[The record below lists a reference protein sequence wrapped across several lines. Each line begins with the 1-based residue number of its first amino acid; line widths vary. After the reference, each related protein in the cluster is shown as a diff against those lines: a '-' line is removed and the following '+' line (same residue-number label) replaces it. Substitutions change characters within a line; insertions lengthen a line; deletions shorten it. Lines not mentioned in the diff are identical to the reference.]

1 MKTKTLLYILM
12 SVLVLSFASCTDDDK
27 IDYLT
32 KDEIPESIQT
42 FASKYLSNNK
52 LLSVYIDKDYS
63 GGYYFAQ
70 FEGGV
75 KAQFTSEGEWFIL
88 ESEKG
93 LPETTRAL
101 LSDNSRKELSE
112 QIAGAKVLMLTN
124 PATGDIGIYLDNY
137 EIYYDLTGH
146 EGKTLAE
153 ELHDVGLEKMPE
165 NMKLFVSKY
174 FGIPTRE
181 MKPWY
186 SVLKFSGFKGTIYR
200 FRTSPYTYTYVDFY
214 EDGEWFYMKESEKEN
229 TVKDK
234 YIKAI
239 PAEVLATLKKEAP
252 NAIASIKKITRF
264 DDNKIYGF
272 NKLYGFDFGDDQFIL
287 INSENQIV
295 EPPIEKAKEF
305 IKKCFSLEDGLQYK
319 VNPNTTT
326 AYFLRYAFIVTSPTK
341 EIFLATDVYGNMRR
355 VSTGPITT
363 DETKTIALPRAV
375 IEMLH
380 EDIVT
385 YFDTNFPEGKAIRI
399 SYGYSKVGDMPN
411 KVSLMMSI
419 PNNLHTLVFDCNTGE
434 FIEEYYTL
442 SIAN

>member
-42 FASKYLSNNK
+42 FASKYLPNNK
-52 LLSVYIDKDYS
+52 LLSAYIDKDS
-63 GGYYFAQ
+63 GGGYYFAQ

-101 LSDNSRKELSE
+101 LSDNSRKQLSE

-153 ELHDVGLEKMPE
+153 ELHDVGLETMPE

-174 FGIPTRE
+174 FGIRTRE

-186 SVLKFSGFKGTIYR
+186 SVIKFSGFKGTIYR
-200 FRTSPYTYTYVDFY
+200 FRNNHYTFVDFY
-214 EDGEWFYMKESEKEN
+214 EDGEWFYMKESETEN
-229 TVKDK
+229 TVKDIL
-234 YIKAI
+234 IKAI
-239 PAEVLATLKKEAP
+239 PEGVIATLNKEEP
-252 NAIASIKKITRF
+252 NAIATIKEITRF
-264 DDNKIYGF
+264 DDNKVYGF
-272 NKLYGFDFGDDQFIL
+272 NKLYGFDFGDNQFIL

-295 EPPIEKAKEF
+295 EPPLDKAKEF
-305 IKKCFSLEDGLQYK
+305 VNAGFNPKNELDYEI
-319 VNPNTTT
+319 NPNTVGP
-326 AYFLRYAFIVTSPTK
+326 YFLRYAFKATGTTEDILL
-341 EIFLATDVYGNMRR
+341 ITDVYGNMRR
-355 VSTGPITT
+355 VSAGPITT
-363 DETKTIALPRAV
+363 ESDKTVPLPRAV
-375 IEMLH
+375 LEMLH
-380 EDIVT
+380 EDIVS
-385 YFDTNFPEGKAIRI
+385 YIDTNYPEDNIIWI
-399 SYGYSKVGDMPN
+399 SYSFSKLGDIPSE
-411 KVSLMMSI
+411 VSLMMPI
-419 PNNLHTLVFDCNTGE
+419 PNNLKTLVFSTDNGA
-434 FIEEYYTL
+434 FIREYLT
-442 SIAN
+442 IREKE